1 MKTQELDALTKVI
14 LTLGLLILLYGF
26 LSRIIPID
34 FFWESK
40 YLGFILLL
48 IGLIGVLNYN
58 MKKRK
63 ALDKKNLFL
72 KIGIGL
78 ICFTLLTQILLY
90 TIFLNSDA
98 YSHAKKHIKSNEDI
112 ISEIGNIDSFSL
124 IPTGGISF
132 ESNVNG
138 ETGNASINLIIK
150 GDKKYKNVTVFM
162 FKDYG
167 QDWIIESIED

>member
-1 MKTQELDALTKVI
+1 
-14 LTLGLLILLYGF
+14 
-26 LSRIIPID
+26 
-34 FFWESK
+34 
-40 YLGFILLL
+40 
-48 IGLIGVLNYN
+48 